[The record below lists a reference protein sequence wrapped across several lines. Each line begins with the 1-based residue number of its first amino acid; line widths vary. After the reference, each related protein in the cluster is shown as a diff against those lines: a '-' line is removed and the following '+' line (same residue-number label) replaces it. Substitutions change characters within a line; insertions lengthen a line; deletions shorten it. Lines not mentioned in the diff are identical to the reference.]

1 MVQKCCPKPSK
12 FVKQLSSA
20 AKTRKVQK
28 KEAPLN
34 DRKDLGPHFGYFGD
48 HFGCQNGA
56 KILFVTMQKTRRFQR
71 TLFNVLGCFLKV
83 F

>member
-1 MVQKCCPKPSK
+1 MLPKTSEMEK
-12 FVKQLSSA
+12 KLSRA

-28 KEAPLN
+28 KEARLN
-34 DRKDLGPHFGYFGD
+34 DWKGLGPHFGYFGD

-56 KILFVTMQKTRRFQR
+56 KILFVPMQKTRRFQR
-71 TLFNVLGCFLKV
+71 TLFNVFWCFLKV